1 MVKIRLE
8 AVIVIALTIVSSCDG
23 LSQSNRRD
31 FLKIS
36 SGVFVVSPICSPCFA
51 ALPPISRDVDV
62 GGGFDLLS
70 GRKLSEKD
78 ASYPKSM
85 EGLWHCDRSVTGV
98 EGNTF
103 QAIEAFRCLS
113 GIKSNQP
120 QQGQIESFETRYIF
134 SPAFGDSYVVA
145 DRGFEVASRMN
156 TNTNTNTNTNPLRWN
171 VENPDVLEFDNKVKL
186 VVVKRSV
193 EPPTDKGFGSDE
205 LIRVED
211 GITTRAIQVKRRYRR
226 AFDDQ
231 GNRVVEGLEIIKTF
245 RVLDGIAGTEFP
257 TSTIKSQIR
266 LVRPTSSDRN
276 ANVTS

>member
-1 MVKIRLE
+1 MGAIRLE
-8 AVIVIALTIVSSCDG
+8 AVLVIALIIVSSCDG
-23 LSQSNRRD
+23 LSQSNRRN

-36 SGVFVVSPICSPCFA
+36 SVFVVSPSPCFA

-70 GRKLSEKD
+70 GKKLSEKD
-78 ASYPKSM
+78 VIYPKSM
-85 EGLWHCDRSVTGV
+85 EGLWHCDRFVTGI
-98 EGNTF
+98 EGDTF
-103 QAIEAFRCLS
+103 QATEAFRCLS
-113 GIKSNQP
+113 GNKSNQP
-120 QQGQIESFETRYIF
+120 QQGNTESFGTRYIF
-134 SPAFGDSYVVA
+134 SPAFGDSSVVV
-145 DRGFEVASRMN
+145 DRGFEVASRM
-156 TNTNTNTNTNPLRWN
+156 NTNTNPLRWN

-193 EPPTDKGFGSDE
+193 EPPTDKGFGFDE

-226 AFDDQ
+226 SFDDQ
-231 GNRVVEGLEIIKTF
+231 GNRVVEGLEIMKTF
-245 RVLDGIAGTEFP
+245 RVLDGIAGTEYP

-276 ANVTS
+276 ANATS